1 MVTMN
6 GDRPTT
12 CLDQGE
18 DLRRRVEQL
27 ERQLAAAEQRQL
39 AFAEGSSEVVALLD
53 ARGTICAISPAVER
67 ILGYAPATCLGTPFY
82 PLLHPEDQPRIV
94 SLLESLALAP
104 GASASVQVRMRHQNG
119 QWCWVEATAK
129 NQLHIPAAAGIVLNF
144 HDVTA
149 LHRAEEQI
157 QADRELWDAVMSAST
172 TAMVVLSAAGQ
183 LVFASERAELLLGPS
198 LAADA
203 CPPSDPPAQ
212 PASDLARALRQVL
225 DRGEPTPDIH
235 HTIRL
240 PNGEQRVLSLNG
252 IPVRAAAG
260 QIAYVVFSIAD
271 ITEQQIFAQ
280 QLIRRQQM
288 EAVGRLAGGV
298 AHDFNNALTVILG
311 ACSFMMDEVAQHP
324 ALRHDLE
331 QIQEAGE
338 RVSMLTRQLL
348 ALSRQ
353 QALMLQPIQLNTSIE
368 RLRLMLQRMLG
379 RQIELRLQ
387 LAPALGLITADAHQI
402 DLALVNLAAHA
413 LDSMPQGGTVL
424 IETAEVELDAACVP
438 GHTLAPGRYA
448 MLAVSDTGGG
458 IDMAARE
465 QIFDPFRAARRPGT
479 STGLVL
485 SSVQSAVLQLDGAIW
500 VDSHPGYGSTFK
512 IFLPFATAGAA
523 PQPTP
528 PLPGLGRSVLVVDPN
543 PHVLAF
549 ARAALSQAGYQA
561 FGAELLDHARPREA
575 LDVLIIDVHTP
586 ELAAQVARLVAALP
600 QLQVIYTSG
609 HTRDALD
616 LLAHPLPA
624 LPDLIKPFAA
634 AALLSCVQA
643 RCLGDLGA
651 A

>member
-6 GDRPTT
+6 GDGPTT

-18 DLRRRVEQL
+18 QLRRRVEQL
-27 ERQLAAAEQRQL
+27 ERQLAAAEQRLL

-53 ARGTICAISPAVER
+53 ARGTICAISPAVEH
-67 ILGYAPATCLGTPFY
+67 ILGYAPAACLGMLLY
-82 PLLHPEDQPRIV
+82 PLIHPEDQARIV
-94 SLLESLALAP
+94 PLLESLALAP
-104 GASASVQVRMRHQNG
+104 GARTSLQMRMRHQNG

-129 NQLHIPAAAGIVLNF
+129 NQLHIPAAAGIVLNA

-172 TAMVVLSAAGQ
+172 TAIVVMSAAGQ
-183 LVFASERAELLLGPS
+183 LVFASPRAEQLLALP
-198 LAADA
+198 ADE
-203 CPPSDPPAQ
+203 PARRATL
-212 PASDLARALRQVL
+212 PALDMPLRQVL

-235 HTIRL
+235 HTISL

-260 QIAYVVFSIAD
+260 QISSVVFSIAD
-271 ITEQQIFAQ
+271 ITDQQIFAQ

-338 RVSMLTRQLL
+338 RVSILTRQLL

-353 QALMLQPIQLNTSIE
+353 PALMPQPLQLNTSIE

-379 RQIELRLQ
+379 RQVELRLQ
-387 LAPALGLITADAHQI
+387 LDLALGLIIADAHQI
-402 DLALVNLAAHA
+402 DLVLVNLAAHA
-413 LDSMPQGGTVL
+413 LDSMPQGGTLL
-424 IETAEVELDAACVP
+424 IETAEVALDATSVP
-438 GHTLAPGRYA
+438 GHTLTPGRYA
-448 MLAVSDTGGG
+448 MLAVSDTGEGM
-458 IDMAARE
+458 DRAAYER
-465 QIFDPFRAARRPGT
+465 IFDPFFVSRRSGT
-479 STGLVL
+479 SNGLVL
-485 SSVQSAVLQLDGAIW
+485 SSVQRAVLQLGGAIW
-500 VDSHPGYGSTFK
+500 VGSDLGYGSTFK
-512 IFLPFATAGAA
+512 VFLPFATAGAA
-523 PQPTP
+523 PP
-528 PLPGLGRSVLVVDPN
+528 PAPPFPGLRRSVLVVDPD

-549 ARAALSQAGYQA
+549 ARAALALAGYQA
-561 FGAELLDHARPREA
+561 FGPELLEHACPHEA

-586 ELAAQVARLVAALP
+586 ELAAQVARLMAALP

-609 HTRDALD
+609 HTHAALA
-616 LLAHPLPA
+616 LLAQTLPA
-624 LPDLIKPFAA
+624 LPDLIKPFTAD
-634 AALLSCVQA
+634 ALISCVQA
-643 RCLGDLGA
+643 RCFGDSGVA
-651 A
+651 